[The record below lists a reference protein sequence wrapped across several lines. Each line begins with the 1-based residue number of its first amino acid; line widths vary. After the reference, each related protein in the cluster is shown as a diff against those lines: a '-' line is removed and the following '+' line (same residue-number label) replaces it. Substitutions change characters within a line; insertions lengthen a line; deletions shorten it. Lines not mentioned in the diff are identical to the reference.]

1 MTYRTPHLRVI
12 GPGSDD
18 MLTTWGSKLIGVRLI
33 DRLDGESDEA
43 IFRFTRKKP
52 YMEIPPQGT
61 PYTVQAGW
69 SAQGMALF
77 GRYTFQRVHIFGE
90 PKQGQ
95 QLHLICR
102 AADFND
108 DLKKVDSQHFDKE
121 NGHSTLGDM
130 FNSLFKSSGSRVLIH
145 PDIASIPVPDGYALR
160 WRETALDF
168 AMGIAENVGAVVK
181 PMDGKILIL
190 KRGSLQSVSGQ
201 DLPVIQM
208 QFDENYSFDVEREPK
223 YEYQEVSASY
233 LDTDKGT
240 LEQEKQ
246 SSGKQGAADA
256 LPHPFSGSDGAKRA
270 AAAAAVELA
279 GATGQGLFTKVGD
292 PAATAGARVACSGFG
307 TPIDE
312 TTWEAEC
319 VTHEIV
325 PTVGWTTTVETRVV
339 D

>member
-145 PDIASIPVPDGYALR
+145 PDIASIPVPD
-160 WRETALDF
+160 
-168 AMGIAENVGAVVK
+168 
-181 PMDGKILIL
+181 
-190 KRGSLQSVSGQ
+190 
-201 DLPVIQM
+201 
-208 QFDENYSFDVEREPK
+208 
-223 YEYQEVSASY
+223 
-233 LDTDKGT
+233 
-240 LEQEKQ
+240 
-246 SSGKQGAADA
+246 
-256 LPHPFSGSDGAKRA
+256 
-270 AAAAAVELA
+270 
-279 GATGQGLFTKVGD
+279 AT
-292 PAATAGARVACSGFG
+292 PCAGARPRSISPWGLRRTSAPS
-307 TPIDE
+307 
-312 TTWEAEC
+312 
-319 VTHEIV
+319 
-325 PTVGWTTTVETRVV
+325 
-339 D
+339 